1 MPAGVSAYVPL
12 ANVTLG
18 SNTSNVT
25 FSSINQTYRDLIF
38 VLQASCTGSSA
49 AGFQINSD
57 GSNNYFMMGIAGWSG
72 DFRTDA
78 YNSQPRVSLTNGTS
92 MSTTVWTNIIQFSDY
107 STSGSH
113 KGGFYRANNT
123 SDRTIASSFRWGSTS
138 AITTV
143 TFQGNNFPFAAGST
157 FALYGI
163 SSS

>member
-25 FSSINQTYRDLIF
+25 FSSINQSYRDLIF
-38 VLQASCTGSSA
+38 VVQASCTSSSS

-57 GSNNYFMMGIAGWSG
+57 GSNNYFMLGMAGING
-72 DFRTDA
+72 DFRIDA
-78 YNSQPRVSLTNGTS
+78 SNSQPRVSLTIGAS
-92 MSTTVWTNIIQFSDY
+92 MSTAVWTNIIQFSDY
-107 STSGSH
+107 STNGSH
-113 KGGFYRANNT
+113 KLGIMRSNDA
-123 SDRTIASSFRWGSTS
+123 SSRTIAGNFRWGSTS

-143 TFQGNNFPFAAGST
+143 TFQGNNFPFVAGST